1 MMVPWA
7 ARPAV
12 IPFKYQ
18 RLTEQVR
25 KCRKRVFCLLQ
36 KGCGKG
42 HLGTTIRTVESKRGG
57 AATGGVEDL
66 DTPQ

>member
-25 KCRKRVFCLLQ
+25 KCRKMWE
-36 KGCGKG
+36 GN
-42 HLGTTIRTVESKRGG
+42 LGTTIRTVESKRGG